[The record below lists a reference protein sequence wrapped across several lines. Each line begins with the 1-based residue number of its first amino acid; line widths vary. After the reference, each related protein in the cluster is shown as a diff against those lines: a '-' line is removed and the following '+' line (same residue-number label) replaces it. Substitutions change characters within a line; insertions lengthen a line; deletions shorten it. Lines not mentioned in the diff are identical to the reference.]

1 MNVPLP
7 DDGDM
12 AVLLPHPLSGL
23 FADSRAR
30 VLDVLLASAGPLSGR
45 EIATR
50 AGIAPT
56 TAGDAL
62 ESLYEA
68 GFVQVRPSGRSHLW
82 SITEEH
88 ALVRMLRAWTADVD
102 AEARRIVEETL
113 GEVPAALVVFG
124 STARADDTTDSDV
137 DLLLIAADVTRRRR
151 YRERSASIARRLRL
165 LLGRPVDVVVLDA
178 EDLRNRV
185 GSSFVSNVVSD
196 GRLLAGSPVAE
207 LIA

>member
-1 MNVPLP
+1 M
-7 DDGDM
+7 
-12 AVLLPHPLSGL
+12 LLPHPLSGL
-23 FADSRAR
+23 FTDSRAR
-30 VLDVLLASAGPLSGR
+30 VLDVLLGATDPLSGR

-56 TAGDAL
+56 TASDAL

-68 GFVQVRPSGRSHLW
+68 GFVQVRPSGRAHLW

-102 AEARRIVEETL
+102 AEARRIVEEAL
-113 GEVPAALVVFG
+113 GEAPAALVVFG

-137 DLLLIAADVTRRRR
+137 DLLLIAADVARRRR

-178 EDLRNRV
+178 EDLRNRA